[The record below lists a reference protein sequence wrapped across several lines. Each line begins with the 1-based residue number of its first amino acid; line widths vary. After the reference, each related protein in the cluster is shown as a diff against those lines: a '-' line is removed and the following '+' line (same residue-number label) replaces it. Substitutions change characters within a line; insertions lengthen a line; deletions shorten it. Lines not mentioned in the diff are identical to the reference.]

1 MSNFNYNVTGEK
13 RKELVRAMSEI
24 LGEDASYQGAP
35 SFAFKIDGYIVS
47 RDGLVTCPDTAARE
61 EIDRLVDALR
71 EQGFTPENVPEGNT
85 PENASVNVVSEN
97 VPENA
102 ATDDGNRFS
111 VEMPRAG
118 FSEEAYGNLQKII
131 ASKAELFKRALGT
144 DTVDVEVLENK
155 LRFPWFTLHG
165 LEGEVDAY
173 TKLIVGICDMAKRQ
187 KRVVARE
194 RAITNDK
201 FTMRVFLIR
210 LGFIGPEYQTART
223 LLLRNLTGNSSWLAG
238 PPPERRLR
246 RRNRKR
252 LPPPPSPTLPF
263 AKGCNLLEGL
273 AAWLTS
279 SGTILSDEQRSDEY
293 NGVRIVTVRWQNQN
307 YRIIQVDG
315 MTCKI
320 EQA

>member
-1 MSNFNYNVTGEK
+1 MSVRYNLTGAA
-13 RKELVRAMSEI
+13 RKALVQTISEI
-24 LGEDASYQGAP
+24 LGKPAVYQGAP
-35 SFAFKIDGYIVS
+35 TFAYAIDFYSVDKDGALSYPDSISPEDVRQLVS
-47 RDGLVTCPDTAARE
+47 R
-61 EIDRLVDALR
+61 LR
-71 EQGFTPENVPEGNT
+71 ERGYTPEND
-85 PENASVNVVSEN
+85 NAF
-97 VPENA
+97 
-102 ATDDGNRFS
+102 T
-111 VEMPRAG
+111 VELPRAG
-118 FSEEAYGNLQKII
+118 FSATALDNLQKII

-210 LGFIGPEYQTART
+210 LGFIGPEYQAART

-238 PPPERRLR
+238 PPPERRSR

-252 LPPPPSPTLPF
+252 LPPPPPMTLPF

-273 AAWLTS
+273 ATWLTS
-279 SGTILSDEQRSDEY
+279 SGTILSDEQRSNEY

-315 MTCKI
+315 VTSQI

>member
-1 MSNFNYNVTGEK
+1 MSIPYNLTGAA
-13 RKELVRAMSEI
+13 RKALVQTISEI
-24 LGEDASYQGAP
+24 LGKPAVYQGAP
-35 SFAFKIDGYIVS
+35 TFAYAIDFYSVDKNGTLIYPDDADMVAVRRLINSLSERGYQS
-47 RDGLVTCPDTAARE
+47 TE
-61 EIDRLVDALR
+61 ALDDPNT
-71 EQGFTPENVPEGNT
+71 FT
-85 PENASVNVVSEN
+85 
-97 VPENA
+97 
-102 ATDDGNRFS
+102 
-111 VEMPRAG
+111 VELPRAG
-118 FSEEAYGNLQKII
+118 FSATALDNLQKII
-131 ASKAELFKRALGT
+131 VRKAELFKRALGT
-144 DTVDVEVLENK
+144 DTVDVEVLEDK

-165 LEGEVDAY
+165 LEGEVDAF

-194 RAITNDK
+194 RTITNDK

-210 LGFIGPEYQTART
+210 LGFIGPEYQAART

-238 PPPERRLR
+238 PPPERRSR

-252 LPPPPSPTLPF
+252 LPPPPPMTLPF

-273 AAWLTS
+273 ATWLTS
-279 SGTILSDEQRSDEY
+279 SGTILSDEQRSNEY

-315 MTCKI
+315 VTSQI

>member
-1 MSNFNYNVTGEK
+1 MSVRYNLTGAA
-13 RKELVRAMSEI
+13 RKALVQTISEI
-24 LGEDASYQGAP
+24 LGKPAVYQGAP
-35 SFAFKIDGYIVS
+35 TFTYAIDFYSVDKNGTLNYPDNTSPEDVRELVS
-47 RDGLVTCPDTAARE
+47 R
-61 EIDRLVDALR
+61 LR
-71 EQGFTPENVPEGNT
+71 ERGYTPENDNT
-85 PENASVNVVSEN
+85 F
-97 VPENA
+97 
-102 ATDDGNRFS
+102 T
-111 VEMPRAG
+111 VELPRAG
-118 FSEEAYGNLQKII
+118 FSATALDNLQKII

-315 MTCKI
+315 VTSQI

>member
-1 MSNFNYNVTGEK
+1 MSIPYNLTGAA
-13 RKELVRAMSEI
+13 RKALVQAISEI
-24 LGEDASYQGAP
+24 LGKPAVYQGAP
-35 SFAFKIDGYIVS
+35 TFAYAIDFYSVDKNGTLSYPDNTSTEDVRELVS
-47 RDGLVTCPDTAARE
+47 R
-61 EIDRLVDALR
+61 LR
-71 EQGFTPENVPEGNT
+71 ENGYTPENDNT
-85 PENASVNVVSEN
+85 F
-97 VPENA
+97 
-102 ATDDGNRFS
+102 T
-111 VEMPRAG
+111 VELPRAG
-118 FSEEAYGNLQKII
+118 FSAAALDNLQKII

-144 DTVDVEVLENK
+144 DTVDVEVLEDK

-173 TKLIVGICDMAKRQ
+173 TKLVVGICDMAKRQ

-238 PPPERRLR
+238 PPPERRSR

-252 LPPPPSPTLPF
+252 LPPPPTLMTLPF

-273 AAWLTS
+273 ATWLTS
-279 SGTILSDEQRSDEY
+279 SGTILSDEQRSNEY

-307 YRIIQVDG
+307 YRIIQVDSV
-315 MTCKI
+315 TSQI

>member
-1 MSNFNYNVTGEK
+1 MSVPYNLTGTA
-13 RKELVRAMSEI
+13 RKALVQTISEI
-24 LGEDASYQGAP
+24 LGKPAVYQGAP
-35 SFAFKIDGYIVS
+35 TFAYAIDFYSVDKDGALSYPDSISPEDVRQLVS
-47 RDGLVTCPDTAARE
+47 R
-61 EIDRLVDALR
+61 LR
-71 EQGFTPENVPEGNT
+71 ERGYTPEND
-85 PENASVNVVSEN
+85 NAF
-97 VPENA
+97 
-102 ATDDGNRFS
+102 T
-111 VEMPRAG
+111 VELPRAG
-118 FSEEAYGNLQKII
+118 FSATALDNLQKII

-194 RAITNDK
+194 RTITNDK

-210 LGFIGPEYQTART
+210 LGFIGPEYQAARM

-273 AAWLTS
+273 ATWLTS
-279 SGTILSDEQRSDEY
+279 SGTILSDEQRSNEY

-315 MTCKI
+315 VTSQI